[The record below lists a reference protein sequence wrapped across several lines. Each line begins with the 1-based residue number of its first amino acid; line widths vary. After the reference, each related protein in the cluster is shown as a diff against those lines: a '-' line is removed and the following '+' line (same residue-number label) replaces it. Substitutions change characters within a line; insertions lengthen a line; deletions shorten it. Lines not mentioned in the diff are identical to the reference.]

1 MSSANTT
8 NTTGLMEGSTGG
20 LNNKKKSELSDS
32 SSSSSSSESESDV
45 TEKNPNA
52 PMGFSIKRKKHHDL
66 IHKSRLLKPNS
77 NFIMICGSTGS
88 GKSTL
93 ILYILPCFSN
103 HLKHVIICTAKPEDD
118 SHISIK
124 KYCESNKINF
134 YNDAHDAD
142 TANNTIADVLDKK
155 KKNEHLLVIFDD
167 FNINFNSKSEDELNK
182 IMIKVFALLRSQN
195 CSGMVISQTYYNI
208 PTRVRENVTM
218 RLIFQLSNVMSHRA
232 FIDDITG
239 MFFNGS
245 NENTVRN
252 DIKKIYNKVY
262 QEPYKIMVVLSTP
275 TPQIRI
281 GFNEVVYPPDQA
293 GVIIGGG
300 GEQSSIT
307 NEHKNAGILKKK
319 INSEIIKKR
328 ELYNTAVDL
337 GLPKYYFKNI
347 TVKQLQ
353 HFISKKSGEGQQKNG
368 NNAEEIEQI
377 INGAGTEDDVHKIL
391 REKNRLSRY
400 IREYRRKGNPNNLIY
415 ISEICNKLISLGMP
429 SAHIRYILKHT
440 YMDEHIDF

>member
-1 MSSANTT
+1 MSYLCMNIINQTDIKHKDH
-8 NTTGLMEGSTGG
+8 NID
-20 LNNKKKSELSDS
+20 KDSDS
-32 SSSSSSSESESDV
+32 STSETSSSSDEDDSV
-45 TEKNPNA
+45 IEKNPNA

-77 NFIMICGSTGS
+77 NFIMICGATGT

-93 ILYILPCFSN
+93 VLCLLPCFSN
-103 HLKHVIICTAKPEDD
+103 KLKHVIICTAKPEDD
-118 SHISIK
+118 SHLSIK
-124 KYCESNKINF
+124 KYCESNKIKF

-167 FNINFNSKSEDELNK
+167 FNINFNSKSDDELNK

-195 CSGMVISQTYYNI
+195 CSAIVISQTYYNI
-208 PTRVRENVTM
+208 PTRVRENVSM

-239 MFFNGS
+239 MFFDGS
-245 NENTVRN
+245 NENTVRT
-252 DIKKIYNKVY
+252 DIKKIYNQVY
-262 QEPYKIMVVLSTP
+262 QEPYKFMVVLSTP

-293 GVIIGGG
+293 GVIVGG
-300 GEQSSIT
+300 GEQSSIR
-307 NEHKNAGILKKK
+307 KKKK

-347 TVKQLQ
+347 TLKQLQ

-377 INGAGTEDDVHKIL
+377 IEGAGSEDDEHKIL
-391 REKNRLSRY
+391 RQKNKLLRY
-400 IREYRRKGNPNNLIY
+400 IRQYRRKGNPNNLIT
-415 ISEICNKLISLGMP
+415 ISEICNKLISLGMS

-440 YMDEHIDF
+440 SMDEHIDF